1 MLRNLYLDL
10 WKTLA
15 LSVICVVGHIEGLPV
30 KFIESKLELY
40 SRIGD
45 CYTTSNETVNH
56 FEDFKAVK
64 KSLQWIKESMGECI
78 KKYGLILCSSSYTKE
93 MYMEKYGDL
102 IRSEIDMYR
111 LYTTHG
117 INNIRKDASIMW
129 TLSPKRI
136 AQSPLLYFT
145 FNELPLSREFL
156 LGDYVSKFESE
167 PLTKFLRML
176 RSLSLVCKTWSH
188 MLKLLEDV
196 LEMNKGQKN
205 YKQIAV

>member
-1 MLRNLYLDL
+1 M
-10 WKTLA
+10 
-15 LSVICVVGHIEGLPV
+15 SVICVVGLVEELPDRIN
-30 KFIESKLELY
+30 KSKLELY

-45 CYTTSNETVNH
+45 CYSKSKETVNH
-56 FEDFKAVK
+56 FDDFKAVK
-64 KSLQWIKESMGECI
+64 KSLQWIKKSMGECI
-78 KKYGLILCSSSYTKE
+78 EKYGIILCSSSHTKE
-93 MYMEKYGDL
+93 MYMEKFGDL

-129 TLSPKRI
+129 TLSPERI
-136 AQSPLLYFT
+136 AQSPLLYFS

-167 PLTKFLRML
+167 PLTKFLGML
-176 RSLSLVCKTWSH
+176 RSLSLVCKTWSQ
-188 MLKLLEDV
+188 MQRLLEDY

-205 YKQIAV
+205 YKKITV